1 MLIAII
7 SDTVLLKSQTTTQR
21 DVKTSNKLSKITG
34 VNLKE
39 YGKQLLTKGTEICDI
54 SDYDLVFQDSKEF
67 PIIIFYSFY

>member
-1 MLIAII
+1 M
-7 SDTVLLKSQTTTQR
+7 
-21 DVKTSNKLSKITG
+21 SKIAG